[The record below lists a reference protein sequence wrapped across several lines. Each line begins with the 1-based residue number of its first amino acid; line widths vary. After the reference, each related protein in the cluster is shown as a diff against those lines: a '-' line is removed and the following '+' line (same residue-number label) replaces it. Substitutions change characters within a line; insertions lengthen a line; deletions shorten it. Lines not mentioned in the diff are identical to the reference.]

1 MLKIRQGYTL
11 EHDGN
16 CTWIY
21 RDADHY
27 LNAFAVIVDNGP
39 VTWIGAY
46 PHGNNP
52 GRRFKTVWEAHV
64 YLIENGS
71 ESPWVWEPSC

>member
-11 EHDGN
+11 EHDGD

-27 LNAFAVIVDNGP
+27 LDAFAVIVSNGP

-46 PHGNNP
+46 PHGNKP
-52 GRRFKTVWEAHV
+52 GKRFKTVWEAHV